1 MRSIRVRGTPIH
13 QPEAGIEVTGSI
25 AYIPAAK
32 GDTINGTYTKPIELA
47 SGRYAIIEQSQEFNL
62 VPWRSVL
69 ERSRN
74 QLVTGKVGGSGI
86 SWQIG
91 KRRGIGR

>member
-1 MRSIRVRGTPIH
+1 M
-13 QPEAGIEVTGSI
+13 
-25 AYIPAAK
+25 
-32 GDTINGTYTKPIELA
+32 
-47 SGRYAIIEQSQEFNL
+47 
-62 VPWRSVL
+62 L

>member
-1 MRSIRVRGTPIH
+1 MLKKLERQEVSKV
-13 QPEAGIEVTGSI
+13 AGKLSEKLGKQ
-25 AYIPAAK
+25 YIPTTN
-32 GDTINGTYTKPIELA
+32 GDSINGTYTKHIELS
-47 SGRYAIIEQSQEFNL
+47 SGRYAIIEQSKEFNL